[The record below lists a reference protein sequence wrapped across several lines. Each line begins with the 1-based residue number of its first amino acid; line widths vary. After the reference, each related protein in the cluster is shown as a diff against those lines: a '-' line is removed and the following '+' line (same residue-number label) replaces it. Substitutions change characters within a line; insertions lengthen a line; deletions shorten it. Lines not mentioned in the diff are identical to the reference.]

1 MMTKIR
7 QRIKN
12 YKLILCCIFHVKGY
26 HWCAPWVREEM
37 LREEE
42 TEDDR

>member
-1 MMTKIR
+1 MTKIW
-7 QRIKN
+7 QRIKL
-12 YKLILCCIFHVKGY
+12 YKTILCCIFHVKGY
-26 HWCAPWVREEM
+26 HWIAPWVREEM